1 MILLSKKRINL
12 ILISI
17 LVGVLT
23 FSIKSS
29 VNEEDLI
36 KETTS
41 LPVSGKTV
49 IVDAGHGTPDE
60 GAESSARYNW
70 STN

>member
-29 VNEEDLI
+29 VNEEEII

-60 GAESSARYNW
+60 GAESSSRYNR

>member
-60 GAESSARYNW
+60 GAESSARYN
-70 STN
+70 